1 MKAKRL
7 FFTGF
12 LLISVILISYGK
24 RQPEIHQ
31 KLRIGT
37 TISVFGGLKGLTY
50 ENFEKAKS
58 AGVDCIEI
66 TLTGVVNG
74 ENPIPDA
81 ELKEIYK
88 QVKKDADAA
97 GIEIWSIHMPYGQDC
112 DPSQIDERIRK
123 KTIELYKNCLDIVQ
137 VLKPKVILFHPS
149 WRLGLNERPQ
159 RIKQLIRSAKELNVE
174 VKKIGCIMVFEN
186 LLGYELLRSP
196 GVERPLCRTKEEMV
210 NIMNKMPNDI
220 YAAIDMNHIQH
231 PEELIKTLGNRVKS
245 VHICDGDGIKEC
257 HVLPGRG
264 GNNWNL
270 ILQALDKAGYKG
282 PFLYEIRG
290 NEIKEFRELKDCYDK
305 LYLEYLKNIKKKLQ
319 N

>member
-50 ENFEKAKS
+50 ENLEKAKK
-58 AGVDCIEI
+58 AGIDCIEI
-66 TLTGVVNG
+66 TLTGYVSG
-74 ENPIPDA
+74 ENSIADA

-88 QVKKDADAA
+88 QVKKDADAV
-97 GIEIWSIHMPYGQDC
+97 GIEIWSIHMPYGEDC
-112 DPSQIDERIRK
+112 DPSHTDERIRQK
-123 KTIELYKNCLDIVQ
+123 SLKLYKNCLDIVQ

-159 RIKQLIRSAKELNVE
+159 RIKQLIRSAKEINVE
-174 VKKIGCIMVFEN
+174 VKKIGCMMVFEN

-196 GVERPLCRTKEEMV
+196 GVERPLCRTKEEMI
-210 NIMNKMPNDI
+210 NIMNQMPYDI
-220 YAAIDMNHIQH
+220 YVAIDMNHIQH
-231 PEELIKTLGNRVKS
+231 PEELINALGSRIKS

-264 GNNWNL
+264 
-270 ILQALDKAGYKG
+270 
-282 PFLYEIRG
+282 
-290 NEIKEFRELKDCYDK
+290 
-305 LYLEYLKNIKKKLQ
+305 KK
-319 N
+319 